1 MASFIMSG
9 KLQAI
14 LFVLLTALASFWFP
28 PFILL
33 SAAATSLIALRKGW
47 QAALPIMGIGAIGLI
62 ALAQLM
68 NGQIQNELQ
77 TIFLQWLPLLF
88 FAVLLTRTV
97 SWQAVLQTMFMLA
110 LAGVALMYMFIPDTE
125 GFWQAQ
131 LMTVMQ
137 PMVDSKQQTQQE
149 AINNAKLMAMWASGA
164 MMAGLTVFWLITLFM
179 ARHWQAQLYEP
190 DGFSVEFRA
199 LNAGKLPAL
208 IIVALILFIV
218 ISQSVVAINLLIA
231 GMMVFLFHALGLI
244 HGLVRQLNMHG
255 AWLIGIYVFLLLALQ
270 VALVLLIAFALIDSF
285 ANFRKKL
292 KPKH

>member
-9 KLQAI
+9 KLQALVFI
-14 LFVLLTALASFWFP
+14 LLTALASFWFP

-33 SAAATSLIALRKGW
+33 SAAATTLIALRKGW
-47 QAALPIMGIGAIGLI
+47 QAAIPLLSIGALGLI
-62 ALAQLM
+62 ALAQVI

-97 SWQAVLQTMFMLA
+97 SWQAVLQSMFVIG
-110 LAGVALMYMFIPDTE
+110 LAGVALMYALIPDTV

-131 LMTVMQ
+131 LVNVMQ
-137 PMVDSKQQTQQE
+137 PMIESKQQTE
-149 AINNAKLMAMWASGA
+149 KEVIENAAVMAMWASGA
-164 MMAGLTVFWLITLFM
+164 MMAGLIVFWLITLFI
-179 ARHWQAQLYEP
+179 ARHWQAQLFEP
-190 DGFSVEFRA
+190 DGFAIEFRA

-208 IIVALILFIV
+208 IMIGMILFV
-218 ISQSVVAINLLIA
+218 IISENVIAINLLIA

-285 ANFRKKL
+285 ADFRKKL

>member
-33 SAAATSLIALRKGW
+33 SAAATTLIALRKGW
-47 QAALPIMGIGAIGLI
+47 QAALPIIGIGAAGLI
-62 ALAQLM
+62 ALAQLL

-77 TIFLQWLPLLF
+77 TILLQWLPLLF

-110 LAGVALMYMFIPDTE
+110 LAGVALMYVLIPDTE

-131 LMTVMQ
+131 LMSVMQ
-137 PMVDSKQQTQQE
+137 PMIDSKQQTQQE
-149 AINNAKLMAMWASGA
+149 VIDNAKLMAMWASGA
-164 MMAGLTVFWLITLFM
+164 MMAGLNIFWLITLFI

-190 DGFSVEFRA
+190 DGFSIEFRA
-199 LNAGKLPAL
+199 LNAGKLSAL
-208 IIVALILFIV
+208 MVIGLILFVV
-218 ISQSVVAINLLIA
+218 ISQNVIAINLLIA

>member
-9 KLQAI
+9 KLQALVFI
-14 LFVLLTALASFWFP
+14 LLTALASFWFP

-33 SAAATSLIALRKGW
+33 SAAATTLIALRKGW
-47 QAALPIMGIGAIGLI
+47 QAAIPMLSIGALGLI
-62 ALAQLM
+62 ALAQVI

-97 SWQAVLQTMFMLA
+97 SWQAVLQSMFVIGLV
-110 LAGVALMYMFIPDTE
+110 GVALMYALIPDTV

-131 LMTVMQ
+131 LVNVMQ
-137 PMVDSKQQTQQE
+137 PMIESKQQTE
-149 AINNAKLMAMWASGA
+149 KEVIENAAAMAMWASGA
-164 MMAGLTVFWLITLFM
+164 MMAGLIVFWLLTLFI
-179 ARHWQAQLYEP
+179 ARHWQAQLFEP
-190 DGFSVEFRA
+190 GGFAIEFRA
-199 LNAGKLPAL
+199 LNTGKLPAL
-208 IIVALILFIV
+208 IIIGVILFIIISKNV
-218 ISQSVVAINLLIA
+218 IAINLLIA

-285 ANFRKKL
+285 ADFRKKL